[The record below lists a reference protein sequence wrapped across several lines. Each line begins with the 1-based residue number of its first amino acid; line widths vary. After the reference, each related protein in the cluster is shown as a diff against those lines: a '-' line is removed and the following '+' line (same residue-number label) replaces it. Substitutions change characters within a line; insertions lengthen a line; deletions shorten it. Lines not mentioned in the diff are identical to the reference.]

1 MIIKVIS
8 EGNFA
13 RAGLIE
19 GDVITSLNGKIINE
33 PGEIASE
40 LGKSGDNPILLG
52 IIRDGKSMRK
62 VIKGGE
68 SAGAT
73 LSPLII
79 LNGIQ
84 L

>member
-1 MIIKVIS
+1 MVIKLILD
-8 EGNFA
+8 GNFD
-13 RAGLIE
+13 RAGLKE
-19 GDVITSLNGKIINE
+19 GDVIVSVNGETINE

-52 IIRDGKSMRK
+52 VIRDGKSMRK